1 MNISEKV
8 IKLIPEFFKITLNEE
23 NFESVIFGVLDKIF
37 SIKSGYIFFDN
48 SEELSLRYSFNS
60 QLSDK
65 TLSASDF
72 EKFVDGDKCLVS
84 DLYIE
89 AVPYAKLLLVLEE
102 NADTSTFKVFESI
115 SSIVSNLVKDLEIS
129 AILKMQVD
137 ALNDG
142 MCELVKA
149 NKKILAA
156 EKTKNDFY
164 SNVSHQLRSPLN
176 SIIGFTDILN
186 SEFVGSLNEAQKNYI
201 SDIKISGIKLLE
213 MVNEI
218 LDISKIESNSMK
230 LFKRN
235 FSLAQNIQEVL
246 NILKPLYL
254 EKNITVEMRVS
265 NEIELFADFQKI
277 QQVFFNLISNAIKFT
292 DIGGNILISSIVED
306 NEVMVS
312 VKDNGIGIEKKYHKK
327 IFKKF
332 QQVASQDGS
341 STGLGLPIADKI
353 VKLHGGKIL
362 LNSELGKGSE
372 FTVCIP
378 LG

>member
-1 MNISEKV
+1 MDISEKAV
-8 IKLIPEFFKITLNEE
+8 CLIPEFFKITLNEE

-60 QLSDK
+60 KLSDK
-65 TLSASDF
+65 TLSSSDF
-72 EKFVDGDKCLVS
+72 EKFVAGDKCIVS

-89 AVPYAKLLLVLEE
+89 AVPYAKLVLVLEE

-254 EKNITVEMRVS
+254 EKNITVEMRIS

-292 DIGGNILISSIVED
+292 DIGGNIIISSIVED
-306 NEVMVS
+306 NEVMIS

-362 LNSELGKGSE
+362 LNSEFGNGSE
-372 FTVCIP
+372 FTVCMP